1 MNRSETKSKKFKKFL
16 NQIIKYVKRKKQ
28 KQEFPELIGSI
39 RSLLSEKRDV
49 PTKKFEF
56 CKYLSSVS

>member
-1 MNRSETKSKKFKKFL
+1 MNRSETKSKNFKKLF

-28 KQEFPELIGSI
+28 KQEFTELIGSI

-56 CKYLSSVS
+56 C